1 MIDKLSKLKLE
12 EKNLKRLIDCSFNR
26 NERTRLFEKLKI
38 IQREIRDTK
47 DKIRIERMIK
57 NEKSGKNI

>member
-47 DKIRIERMIK
+47 DKIRVERMIK